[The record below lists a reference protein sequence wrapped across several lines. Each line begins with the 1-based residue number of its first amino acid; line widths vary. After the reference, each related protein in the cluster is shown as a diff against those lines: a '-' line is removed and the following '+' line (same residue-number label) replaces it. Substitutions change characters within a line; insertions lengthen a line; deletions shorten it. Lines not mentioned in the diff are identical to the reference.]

1 MGDRVTVGTLEELRR
16 VGCLTGKAGTQPIC
30 VFWSEGAAFALDD
43 RCPHMGFPLHRGT
56 VESGLVTCH
65 WHNARFDLSSGG
77 TLDPWADDVRAYP
90 VEIDDGRVTVILDA
104 GLDRTGYL
112 MHRLDEGLE
121 QGITL
126 VIAKA
131 VLGLLDTD
139 VASSDIVRA
148 GVDFGTRYRQAG
160 WGAGLTVLTAMTNVL
175 DHLDPADEALALV
188 QGLAFVSRDTRGRPP
203 RFPLLPLGGQLPAER
218 LGGWYRRFVET
229 RAADAAERTLASA
242 VATLDATAV
251 ADIMF
256 SAVTDHV
263 FIDGGHTID
272 FTNKA
277 FEVVEHLGWETAPDV
292 LPTLV
297 TQTAS
302 ASRSEERG
310 SWRFP
315 HDLAAMIS
323 TATTELPER
332 LAAAAGNDSFD
343 HHQGVTKLAWSI
355 LSEDPAEVVA
365 AIDDAIA
372 TGANPEELGRAVA
385 YAAAL
390 RITRFHTQNDHG
402 DWDEVHHAF
411 TAANAVHQAIR
422 RAPTPELLRAVYHGA
437 LRIYLDRFLNVPAAR
452 LPGARPNRRSR
463 RPQRP
468 PALLGPGRTSR
479 RGRHHHLPLSVRW
492 RRSRPGDRCPRP
504 RVAHRGRRVP
514 LVPDLRGRRTS
525 VPRLANRVRGRRPD
539 PRRYGAVPRRPHAN
553 PTRAV
558 PSGPHRHAPGQR
570 RSALRGAMRPRSH
583 CRCRTSPRP
592 RANGAHRAR
601 TSAPNHDIAPDAPR
615 PERHG
620 RARRVRPR
628 WHSPPSESACRILL
642 PRRARRRRRRRIIG
656 SRVERDH
663 AVAVVA
669 ELARYPWSG
678 RLVGG

>member
-1 MGDRVTVGTLEELRR
+1 MGDRVTVGSLEELRR
-16 VGCLTGKAGTQPIC
+16 VGCLTGKAGAQPIC
-30 VFWSEGAAFALDD
+30 VFWSEGAAFAIDD

-77 TLDPWADDVRAYP
+77 TLDPWADDVRVYP
-90 VEIDDGRVTVILDA
+90 VEIDGGRVTVILEA
-104 GLDRTGYL
+104 ALDRRAHL
-112 MHRLDEGLE
+112 MQRLDEGLE

-131 VLGLLDTD
+131 VLGLLDTG
-139 VASSDIVRA
+139 VASRDIVRA

-160 WGAGLTVLTAMTNVL
+160 WGAGLTVLTAMANVL
-175 DHLDPADEALALV
+175 DYLAPADEGLALV

-203 RFPLLPLGGQLPAER
+203 RFPLLPLGGPLPAER
-218 LGGWYRRFVET
+218 LSGWYRRFIET

-242 VATLDATAV
+242 VATLDASAV

-256 SAVTDHV
+256 SGVTDHV

-277 FEVVEHLGWETAPDV
+277 FEAVEHLGWETAQDV

-297 TQTAS
+297 SQTAS

-315 HDLAAMIS
+315 HDLAALIS
-323 TATTELPER
+323 KATTELPER

-365 AIDDAIA
+365 AVDDAIA

-422 RAPTPELLRAVYHGA
+422 RAPTPELLRAIYHGA

-452 LPGARPNRRSR
+452 LPGPATTGAAADLNDLQACWDQEGRVDEAGTIIYRYLSAGSDPA
-463 RPQRP
+463 QAIAAIGH
-468 PALLGPGRTSR
+468 ALLTEDAEF
-479 RGRHHHLPLSVRW
+479 HWFQTYEAAVRQFHAW
-492 RRSRPGDRCPRP
+492 PSGSEEGALILAGTARFLA
-504 RVAHRGRRVP
+504 AH
-514 LVPDLRGRRTS
+514 T
-525 VPRLANRVRGRRPD
+525 
-539 PRRYGAVPRRPHAN
+539 
-553 PTRAV
+553 PTRRELSQVVRIATRL
-558 PSGPHRHAPGQR
+558 GRGE
-570 RSALRGAMRPRSH
+570 ALFEEA
-583 CRCRTSPRP
+583 
-592 RANGAHRAR
+592 
-601 TSAPNHDIAPDAPR
+601 
-615 PERHG
+615 
-620 RARRVRPR
+620 
-628 WHSPPSESACRILL
+628 
-642 PRRARRRRRRRIIG
+642 
-656 SRVERDH
+656 
-663 AVAVVA
+663 
-669 ELARYPWSG
+669 
-678 RLVGG
+678 

>member
-30 VFWSEGAAFALDD
+30 VFWSDEGAFALDD

-90 VEIDDGRVTVILDA
+90 VELDDGRVTVVIDA
-104 GLDRTGYL
+104 EVDRTGYL
-112 MHRLDEGLE
+112 MHRLEEGLE

-131 VLGLLDTD
+131 VLGLLDND
-139 VASSDIVRA
+139 VTSSDIVRA
-148 GVDFGTRYRQAG
+148 GVEFGTRYRQAG

-175 DHLDPADEALALV
+175 DDLDPGDVALALV
-188 QGLAFVSRDTRGRPP
+188 HGLAFVSRDTVGRAP
-203 RFPLLPLGGQLPAER
+203 RFALLPLGGQLPAER
-218 LGGWYRRFVET
+218 LAGWYRRFVET
-229 RAADAAERTLASA
+229 RSADAAERTLASA

-251 ADIMF
+251 SDIMF
-256 SAVTDHV
+256 AAVTDHV

-310 SWRFP
+310 AWRFP

-323 TATTELPER
+323 TATNELPDR

-343 HHQGVTKLAWSI
+343 HHEGVTKLAWSM

-365 AIDDAIA
+365 ALDDAIS
-372 TGANPEELGRAVA
+372 TGANSEELGRAVA

-411 TAANAVHQAIR
+411 TAANAVHRAIR
-422 RAPTPELLRAVYHGA
+422 RGPTPELLRAVYHGA

-452 LPGARPNRRSR
+452 LPAVAPTGEGADLRDLQHCWDQEGRVDEAGTIVYRYLSAGGDPARAIAALGH
-463 RPQRP
+463 
-468 PALLGPGRTSR
+468 ALLTEDAEF
-479 RGRHHHLPLSVRW
+479 HWFQTFEAAVRQFHAW
-492 RRSRPGDRCPRP
+492 PTGSEEGALILAGTARFLA
-504 RVAHRGRRVP
+504 AH
-514 LVPDLRGRRTS
+514 T
-525 VPRLANRVRGRRPD
+525 
-539 PRRYGAVPRRPHAN
+539 
-553 PTRAV
+553 PTRRELSQVVRIATRL
-558 PSGPHRHAPGQR
+558 GRGE
-570 RSALRGAMRPRSH
+570 ALFEEP
-583 CRCRTSPRP
+583 
-592 RANGAHRAR
+592 
-601 TSAPNHDIAPDAPR
+601 
-615 PERHG
+615 
-620 RARRVRPR
+620 
-628 WHSPPSESACRILL
+628 
-642 PRRARRRRRRRIIG
+642 
-656 SRVERDH
+656 
-663 AVAVVA
+663 
-669 ELARYPWSG
+669 
-678 RLVGG
+678 